1 MAVSTIVF
9 STQLSSYSNLH
20 VSFLLSRR
28 ISYAANYCRPQ
39 TCSIRAIPSTKLFV
53 LRYSG
58 TSKAYLRVPGST

>member
-9 STQLSSYSNLH
+9 SAQLSSYSNLH

-28 ISYAANYCRPQ
+28 ISYAANYCPQ

-58 TSKAYLRVPGST
+58 TSKAYLRVPGSK